1 MITALRLCATHRH
14 RVRHSR
20 NITFTPGLNAIIG
33 PNGTGKSTVL
43 RVLHSCP
50 DCYLERTGG
59 GRTVQFHSDRDN
71 PQTAGFEVK
80 SPLDTLLQTRGLF
93 ASHGQIM
100 RDVLATLPFG
110 PGDTLLLDEPEAGQ
124 DLSWIEGIRD
134 GLAEIAEEL
143 DVQVIMAT
151 HHPLL
156 WVGAHLVEF
165 APDYAEETR
174 RRFRSHLCP
183 GDENQAENQAEIRA

>member
-20 NITFTPGLNAIIG
+20 NIAFAPGLNAIVG

-43 RVLHSCP
+43 RVLHTCP
-50 DCYLERTGG
+50 DCRIERTGNG
-59 GRTVQFHSDRDN
+59 QTIRFHSEEDN
-71 PQTAGFEVK
+71 PQTAGFAAK
-80 SPLDTLLQTRGLF
+80 SPLDTLLKTRGLF

-134 GLAEIAEEL
+134 GLAEISEEL
-143 DVQVIMAT
+143 RVQVIMAT

-165 APDYAEETR
+165 APNYAETI
-174 RRFRSHLCP
+174 RSRYRTYLCP
-183 GDENQAENQAEIRA
+183 GVQNQRAEEPA

>member
-20 NITFTPGLNAIIG
+20 DIAFTPGLNAIVG

-43 RVLHSCP
+43 RVLHSCA
-50 DCYLERTGG
+50 DCRAEKTGG
-59 GRTVQFHSDRDN
+59 GRTVRFHSERDN
-71 PQTAGFEVK
+71 PQTAGFEAK
-80 SPLDTLLQTRGLF
+80 GPLDTLLQTRGLF

-134 GLAEIAEEL
+134 GLAEISEEL
-143 DVQVIMAT
+143 GVQVIMAT
-151 HHPLL
+151 HHPIL

-165 APDYAEETR
+165 APDYAEMVR
-174 RRFRSHLCP
+174 DRYRSYLCP
-183 GDENQAENQAEIRA
+183 GAGNRA

>member
-1 MITALRLCATHRH
+1 MITALRLCATHRY

-20 NITFTPGLNAIIG
+20 DMVFTPGLNVIVG

-43 RVLHSCP
+43 RVLHSCA
-50 DCYLERTGG
+50 DCRVERTGE
-59 GRTVQFHSDRDN
+59 GRTVRFHSEEDN
-71 PQTAGFEVK
+71 PQTAGFETK

-124 DLSWIEGIRD
+124 DLSWVEGIRE
-134 GLAEIAEEL
+134 GLEGISAEL
-143 DVQVIMAT
+143 NVQVIMAT
-151 HHPLL
+151 HHPIL
-156 WVGAHLVEF
+156 WVGANLVELS
-165 APDYAEETR
+165 PDYAEATRNRYRSYLCTET
-174 RRFRSHLCP
+174 
-183 GDENQAENQAEIRA
+183 ENRA